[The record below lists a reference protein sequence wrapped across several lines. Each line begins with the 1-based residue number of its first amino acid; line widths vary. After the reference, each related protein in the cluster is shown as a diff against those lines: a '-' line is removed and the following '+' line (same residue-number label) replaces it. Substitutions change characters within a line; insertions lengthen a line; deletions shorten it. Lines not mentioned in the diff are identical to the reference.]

1 MASFSS
7 FSILAKASLAKSSSF
22 FLLFSPAANL
32 LRSSSLSLFSLS
44 SFSFFL
50 VSSSSCSSFFFLKL
64 SSQTSLTC
72 ILPSLL
78 ASLCRLLFW
87 PVTLSQTQLAWPTCS
102 QAPPPPLFL
111 YLLFLTTLVQG
122 FVKACPLVKGLPFWQ
137 GFALW
142 SRVCPFV
149 KACASLFQGLF
160 FNRSLSKKTLEHKH
174 CFKLHNKHLAG
185 YANKQEIIY
194 HFQLGTSMV
203 PQPSPQYAV
212 YLDLPFSPH
221 YDSISSTTSPVD

>member
-1 MASFSS
+1 MAAFSS
-7 FSILAKASLAKSSSF
+7 ASLLSISPPFQFWQRLPWQNHLLSF
-22 FLLFSPAANL
+22 FFSLLLPISSAPPPFPSFLFLPFP
-32 LRSSSLSLFSLS
+32 SSLFPPPLAHLS
-44 SFSFFL
+44 
-50 VSSSSCSSFFFLKL
+50 FFLKL

-137 GFALW
+137 GFCPLVKGLPFCQGLRVPF
-142 SRVCPFV
+142 SRVVFQP
-149 KACASLFQGLF
+149 KLEQKNTGTQTLFQAAQQAPRWL
-160 FNRSLSKKTLEHKH
+160 
-174 CFKLHNKHLAG
+174 C
-185 YANKQEIIY
+185 
-194 HFQLGTSMV
+194 
-203 PQPSPQYAV
+203 
-212 YLDLPFSPH
+212 
-221 YDSISSTTSPVD
+221 